1 MDAKGSETTSSD
13 TRTET
18 LEAVYGSIFVEYD
31 TGNGF
36 SIGADIMPY
45 SVGSNSV
52 LNERRGGTTGTE
64 VHKAS
69 GKTVASVDIKDNVM
83 LYAIKPLN
91 DSVYI
96 KAGFSQADLITEETM
111 ASSTNYPNATLE
123 GMHLSLGTA
132 IDTGQGVTLRAEAG
146 YSDYDDV
153 SVTSDGGTG
162 ANTVTVSELSGPHV
176 RISLVKAF

>member
-1 MDAKGSETTSSD
+1 MTNKEQD
-13 TRTET
+13 
-18 LEAVYGSIFVEYD
+18 
-31 TGNGF
+31 
-36 SIGADIMPY
+36 
-45 SVGSNSV
+45 
-52 LNERRGGTTGTE
+52 
-64 VHKAS
+64 
-69 GKTVASVDIKDNVM
+69 
-83 LYAIKPLN
+83 
-91 DSVYI
+91 
-96 KAGFSQADLITEETM
+96 
-111 ASSTNYPNATLE
+111 NYPNATLE